1 MEYLSNFSRLLKEL
15 RESRG
20 LKQAE
25 LAEKLGVSRGSI
37 SFYENGDRVPDIEF
51 LGKTSEFFDV
61 SCDYLLGF
69 DQNPSKDVE
78 DQAITEATGLS
89 GLSVSILR
97 QANGHG
103 KLASILNILI
113 EEEFATAAQFGDT
126 LEKYPS
132 SFTKHRAT
140 VLKDIDKEMKFIAER
155 EAKYWPEQ
163 PGIDR
168 EEQIREVAKD
178 QLIGKW
184 ALKYYQPILTHLY
197 NYLVGWKK
205 AWVDN
210 SSKSLFITEDGE
222 ITDENP
228 LIKYLGDRSR
238 FLKEEVPFCISFSQ
252 DEMIEYAT
260 LLRIQDSARQLKMRR
275 ANEAKEEPK

>member
-15 RESRG
+15 RESKG

-69 DQNPSKDVE
+69 ESNPSKDIE
-78 DQAITEATGLS
+78 DRAITEATGLS

-97 QANGHG
+97 QANPNG
-103 KLASILNILI
+103 KLPCILNILI
-113 EEEFATAAQFGDT
+113 EEEFAVAAQFGDT

-132 SFTKHRAT
+132 SFTKYRAS
-140 VLKDIDKEMKFIAER
+140 VLQDLDKEMEFIAEN
-155 EAKYWPEQ
+155 EAKYWPRQ
-163 PGIDR
+163 PGVDR
-168 EEQIREVAKD
+168 EEQIREAAKD
-178 QLIGKW
+178 QLINKW
-184 ALKYYQPILTHLY
+184 AFKYYQPILTHLY

-210 SSKSLFITEDGE
+210 SGKSLYITEDGE

-228 LIKYLGDRSR
+228 LTKYLGDRSR
-238 FLKEEVPFCISFSQ
+238 FLKEDVPFCIPFGQ
-252 DEMIEYAT
+252 DEVVDYAS
-260 LLRIQDSARQLKMRR
+260 LLRIQDSIRQLKMKR
-275 ANEAKEEPK
+275 AQEAKEETK